1 MKEEYDTK
9 IPDDRRIPCPVCGMI
24 FLLPKAGVEALPSNI
39 FVETGDLPTM
49 CDVCTLMENIE
60 IGVTEAVAYC
70 VECQQNYCA
79 ECTRLH
85 VKMISSKD
93 HKPVRIGELKPE
105 DWVTSMKRCCNDHPT
120 NEVELCCQDC
130 NFLGCSECLDKH
142 PRHKCCAIEDIVTE
156 SEEKLK
162 GASEKMSMMKNTV
175 NCRLED
181 IKTKLKLLSAKKNST
196 QKAILQRGDD
206 LKNKIEEHAKNLA
219 KGSEK
224 LISYE
229 IEDLKRKKEEL
240 EEQLKAIES
249 SEKLTEKVLGELPK
263 QTKLSY
269 LIHIAR
275 TISTRI
281 EEQAKVEETSDSKG
295 VPTIEFIASAVPS
308 MDYELENNL
317 IGSVYGI

>member
-1 MKEEYDTK
+1 M
-9 IPDDRRIPCPVCGMI
+9 
-24 FLLPKAGVEALPSNI
+24 
-39 FVETGDLPTM
+39 
-49 CDVCTLMENIE
+49 
-60 IGVTEAVAYC
+60 
-70 VECQQNYCA
+70 
-79 ECTRLH
+79 
-85 VKMISSKD
+85 
-93 HKPVRIGELKPE
+93 
-105 DWVTSMKRCCNDHPT
+105 
-120 NEVELCCQDC
+120 
-130 NFLGCSECLDKH
+130 
-142 PRHKCCAIEDIVTE
+142 TE

-162 GASEKMSMMKNTV
+162 GASEKMSMMKKTV

-275 TISTRI
+275 TISTRM